1 MAEVKLSNYPSA
13 EELWSGIG
21 GHFDSLGQIINE
33 FIDNSV
39 SNFEGNNC
47 LHRQILLHIK
57 EIAEGGD
64 VSITI
69 EDSGTGIKDL
79 NKAFTLGSRG
89 AAESPL
95 NEHGFGLKHAL
106 ATANPE
112 NNSWCISTRTSTD
125 QASHVYKQI
134 KAPYKIVDFTYEL
147 CPDPWPGTFMTGTI
161 IQFTCSRSMYATIAR
176 GIQGGMRNLIRIAN
190 VLHEDIG
197 FTYSGLIKANKVSI
211 MMIITDANGNSQ
223 NYPVG
228 AVEPSYNDW
237 YGPGEGQEEVD
248 LGNGQVSVQF
258 QFGKINDKNERRDFD
273 NTTTRKYYRQ
283 NMSSSGVEI
292 RLNGRCICSNLFKE
306 IWGVEKHNSYN
317 SLLVRVDLVSQNRD
331 ALPQT
336 RTSKNGLREG
346 DPRLNKLLE
355 WIRGYMSKP
364 IKDISQVTHET
375 DMFEQ
380 LRDIKLAILPDP
392 KVVETE
398 KTVFNTGNPADKV
411 RIDLYEKFNNV
422 VTIYEGK
429 IDKTTSKDVYQLRMY
444 WDGLLFDG
452 IRPNKGILLAKE
464 HPESVVNLVSLVNS
478 MLDASGQNYCFEIK
492 TWSEF
497 NLER

>member
-1 MAEVKLSNYPSA
+1 MSEVLLSNYPSA

-47 LHRQILLHIK
+47 IHRQILLNIK
-57 EIAEGGD
+57 EVAEGGD
-64 VSITI
+64 ITITI

-79 NKAFTLGSRG
+79 DKAFTLGSRE

-106 ATANPE
+106 ASANPD
-112 NNSWCISTRTSTD
+112 NNDWCISTRTQND
-125 QASHVYKQI
+125 LDSHVFKRI
-134 KAPYKIVDFTYEL
+134 KAPYKIKDFKYEI
-147 CPDPWPGTFMTGTI
+147 CPDDQWPGTFMTGTVVA
-161 IQFTCSRSMYATIAR
+161 FTCSRSMYATIAR
-176 GIQGGMRNLIRIAN
+176 GIQGGMRNLYPIAN

-197 FTYSGLIKANKVSI
+197 FTYSGLIKENKVSI
-211 MMIITDANGNSQ
+211 TMIITDSQGNTK
-223 NYPVG
+223 NYQVG
-228 AVEPSYNDW
+228 AVEPSYNEW
-237 YGPGEGQEEVD
+237 YDPGEGQEGVD
-248 LGNGQVSVQF
+248 LGCGQVIVQF
-258 QFGKINDKNERRDFD
+258 QFGKINDKNDRRDFD

-292 RLNGRCICSNLFKE
+292 RINGRCICSNLFKE

-317 SLLVRVDLVSQNRD
+317 SLLVRVNLKSQNKE
-331 ALPQT
+331 ALPKT

-346 DPRLNKLLE
+346 DPRLDVLFE

-364 IKDISQVTHET
+364 VKDMSQATHEI
-375 DMFEQ
+375 DMFEK
-380 LRDIKLAILPDP
+380 LRDNKLAYLPDP

-411 RIDLYEKFNNV
+411 RIDLYEKVNNV
-422 VTIYEGK
+422 VTIFEGK
-429 IDKTTSKDVYQLRMY
+429 IDATTSKDVYQLRMY
-444 WDGLLFDG
+444 WDGLLYDG
-452 IRPNKGILLAKE
+452 IRPNKGILIAKE
-464 HPESVVNLVSLVNS
+464 HPESVANLISLVNS
-478 MLDASGQNYCFEIK
+478 MLDASGQRYCLEMK
-492 TWSEF
+492 KWSDF
-497 NLER
+497 NL

>member
-47 LHRQILLHIK
+47 LYRQIFLHIK
-57 EIAEGGD
+57 EVSDGGD
-64 VSITI
+64 VSIKI

-79 NKAFTLGSRG
+79 DKAFTLGSRD

-106 ATANPE
+106 ASANPD
-112 NNSWCISTRTSTD
+112 NNSWCISTRTKSD
-125 QASHVYKQI
+125 KDSNVYKRI
-134 KAPYKIVDFTYEL
+134 KAPYKIKDYKYEI
-147 CPDPWPGTFMTGTI
+147 CSDQWPSTFMTGTI
-161 IQFTCSRSMYATIAR
+161 IEFTCSRSMYATIAR
-176 GIQGGMRNLIRIAN
+176 GIQGGMRALKPIAN

-211 MMIITDANGNSQ
+211 TMIITDANGNTE
-223 NYPVG
+223 NYQVG

-237 YGPGEGQEEVD
+237 YEPGEGQEIVN
-248 LGNGQVSVQF
+248 LGNGDVSVQF
-258 QFGKINDKNERRDFD
+258 QFGKINNKNDRREFD

-317 SLLVRVDLVSQNRD
+317 SLLVRVDLASQNRD
-331 ALPQT
+331 ALPKT

-346 DPRLNKLLE
+346 DSRLEKLFE
-355 WIRGYMSKP
+355 WIRSYMSKP
-364 IKDISQVTHET
+364 IKDMSLATHEI
-375 DMFEQ
+375 DMFEK
-380 LRDIKLAILPDP
+380 LRDIRRANLPDP

-411 RIDLYEKFNNV
+411 RIDLYEKFNNI

-429 IDKTTSKDVYQLRMY
+429 KDKTTSKDVYQLRMY
-444 WDGLLFDG
+444 WDGLVFDG
-452 IRPNKGILLAKE
+452 VRPNKGILIANE
-464 HPESVVNLVSLVNS
+464 HPESVLNLIEVVNS
-478 MLDASGQNYCFEIK
+478 MCDAGGQNYCFETK
-492 TWSEF
+492 KWSDYII
-497 NLER
+497 

>member
-1 MAEVKLSNYPSA
+1 MSEVLLANYPSA
-13 EELWSGIG
+13 AELWSGIG

-47 LHRQILLHIK
+47 IHRQILLHIK
-57 EIAEGGD
+57 EVAEGGD

-69 EDSGTGIKDL
+69 EDSGTGIKNLD
-79 NKAFTLGSRG
+79 KAFTLGSRD

-106 ATANPE
+106 ASANPD
-112 NNSWCISTRTSTD
+112 NNCWCICTRTQSD
-125 QASHVYKQI
+125 LSSHVFKRV
-134 KAPYKIVDFTYEL
+134 KAPYKIEGFKCEI
-147 CPDPWPGTFMTGTI
+147 CSDPWPGTFMTGTVI
-161 IQFTCSRSMYATIAR
+161 TFTCTRSMYATIAR
-176 GIQGGMRNLIRIAN
+176 GIQGGMRNLIPIAN

-197 FTYSGLIKANKVSI
+197 FTYSGLIKENKALI
-211 MMIITDANGNSQ
+211 TMIITDSHGNSQ
-223 NYPVG
+223 NYQVG

-237 YGPGEGQEEVD
+237 YRPGNGQENVD
-248 LGNGQVSVQF
+248 LGGGLVTVQF
-258 QFGKINDKNERRDFD
+258 QFGKINDKNDRLNFD

-292 RLNGRCICSNLFKE
+292 RINGRCICSNLFKE

-317 SLLVRVDLVSQNRD
+317 SFLVRVNLVSQNRD

-346 DPRLNKLLE
+346 DPRLEELFE
-355 WIRGYMSKP
+355 WIRGYMPKP
-364 IKDISQVTHET
+364 IKDMSQVTHEI
-375 DMFEQ
+375 DMFEK
-380 LRDIKLAILPDP
+380 LRDTKLAILPDP

-422 VTIYEGK
+422 VTIFEGK
-429 IDKTTSKDVYQLRMY
+429 IDTTTSKDVYQLRMY
-444 WDGLLFDG
+444 WDGLLYDG
-452 IRPNKGILLAKE
+452 IRPNKGVLIAKN
-464 HPESVVNLVSLVNS
+464 HPESVVNMISLVNS
-478 MLDASGQNYCFEIK
+478 MLDASGQNYCLELQK
-492 TWSEF
+492 WSDY
-497 NLER
+497 NL